1 MRAEDHRPGWRKKI
15 SRSSAIV
22 GTLAIAMGLAAC
34 GGNSTI
40 EGRANAL
47 ATDTAPR
54 AITPSGTPRPTT
66 TTATSAA
73 PVIPTDTPGVPAPGA
88 EPVERTTAPA
98 PDTTRAQSNAVRA
111 ARDYLGIMAFSR
123 SGLIDQLEFDGYSA
137 ADATAAVDQI
147 SPDWNAQA
155 AAAAEEY
162 LDIMPLSRSELID
175 QLEFDGFTSAQA
187 TYGADQAGL

>member
-1 MRAEDHRPGWRKKI
+1 MRAEDHRLGWRKKI

-22 GTLAIAMGLAAC
+22 GPLAIAMGLTAC
-34 GGNSTI
+34 GGDSTI
-40 EGRANAL
+40 EGHANAV
-47 ATDTAPR
+47 TTETAPS
-54 AITPSGTPRPTT
+54 AITPSGTPRS
-66 TTATSAA
+66 TTATSTSTA
-73 PVIPTDTPGVPAPGA
+73 PIMPTDTPTVSAPRE

-123 SGLIDQLEFDGYSA
+123 SGLIDQLEFDGYST

-187 TYGADQAGL
+187 AYGADQAGL